1 VSSGLIENIGN
12 LKNVVETTMR
22 ALNMQNPSLF
32 EKDYSLHRIN
42 GLSKI
47 AENIDASI
55 RDIKSDNAKL

>member
-1 VSSGLIENIGN
+1 MSQVLIENIDN
-12 LKNVVETTMR
+12 LKKVVETTMR

-47 AENIDASI
+47 AENIDDSI
-55 RDIKSDNAKL
+55 RDIKSAYAKL